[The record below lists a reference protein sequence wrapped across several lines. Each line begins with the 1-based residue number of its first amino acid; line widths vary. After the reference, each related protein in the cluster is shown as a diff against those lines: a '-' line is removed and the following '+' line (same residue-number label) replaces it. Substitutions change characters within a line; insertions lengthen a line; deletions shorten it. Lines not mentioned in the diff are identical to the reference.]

1 MSLRNKTVLVTGATG
16 FIGSRLVQ
24 WLHEV
29 EGARVVALVH
39 QFKNAS
45 KLSRFPVE
53 LRRGD
58 VLDQDSLAA
67 AVKGCDLIVH
77 AAVTFAGSADVNRR
91 TTVDGAR
98 NLCAVAL
105 AAGIKRVVYLSTI
118 SVHGDTPPGPLDLST
133 PCRPS
138 DAYGRD
144 KLDAEAVFNEYASQG
159 LSPVILR
166 LPVVYG
172 PWAFWSDYPA
182 GQLAKGRVILPEGG
196 GLCNALYVDDAARA
210 VVAGL
215 THAEG
220 AAPVTCLISGP
231 APVTWRSYY
240 EEHGKALRGNPPQ
253 ILELPLRAI
262 RKATRTPW
270 YLRVWSVRQEARIFM
285 RIPGAWKVAGF
296 LWPHGQKIARK
307 AGLLAPAGASPAPVE
322 VFPHPAHIAL
332 MSAHSTIDGLT
343 SGRAIAFAP
352 VFDFAEGMERTRRW
366 LAWAGRA

>member
-58 VLDQDSLAA
+58 MLDQDSLAA

-77 AAVTFAGSADVNRR
+77 AAVTFAGSAEVNRR
-91 TTVDGAR
+91 TTVEGAR
-98 NLCAVAL
+98 NLCAAAL

-118 SVHGDTPPGPLDLST
+118 SVYGDTPPGQLDLST
-133 PCRPS
+133 PCNPA
-138 DAYGRD
+138 DAYGRN
-144 KLDAEAVFNEYASQG
+144 KLDAEGVFQAFAQQG

-172 PWAFWSDYPA
+172 PWAFWSDYPV
-182 GQLAKGRVILPEGG
+182 GQLARGRVILPEGG
-196 GLCNALYVDDAARA
+196 GLCNALYVDDAVRA

-215 THAEG
+215 THTAG
-220 AAPVTCLISGP
+220 APPATCLISGP
-231 APVTWRSYY
+231 APVTWKTYY
-240 EEHGKALRGNPPQ
+240 EEHGKALRGNPPE

-262 RKATRTPW
+262 RKAGRTPW

-296 LWPHGQKIARK
+296 LWPYGQKLARK
-307 AGLLAPAGASPAPVE
+307 AGLLAPDGAPPPPVD
-322 VFPHPAHIAL
+322 VWPHPAHTGL
-332 MSAHSTIDGLT
+332 MSAQSRIDGMT
-343 SGRAIAFAP
+343 SGSAIGFTP
-352 VFDFAEGMERTRRW
+352 VVGFAEGMERTRRW